1 MTNPRRSTFHPTP
14 STSSCRRQNVL
25 QRSRAL
31 ERGIEL
37 PSSRQRTSPE
47 PCLCLGTDTLVVC
60 RSGETPQ
67 SPHAPQGSARGV
79 PAKTLAVDAASS
91 DACIFLRAFG
101 DAGRPCGDETNVVS
115 GVWPHGLL
123 SDRRDGRRV
132 DWVDWVDRCLALT
145 HSPILAASP
154 ASSSMTVPPCPLLTT
169 HALSR
174 CMHDCSRTSHT
185 RNERTKRSSLPLL
198 RHRRP
203 PKCMDLDKQI
213 IQACYSVFAQHGCF
227 SI

>member
-1 MTNPRRSTFHPTP
+1 M
-14 STSSCRRQNVL
+14 
-25 QRSRAL
+25 
-31 ERGIEL
+31 
-37 PSSRQRTSPE
+37 
-47 PCLCLGTDTLVVC
+47 C

-145 HSPILAASP
+145 HSPILATSP
-154 ASSSMTVPPCPLLTT
+154 ASSQRTACSFLTT

-174 CMHDCSRTSHT
+174 CMHDCSRTLPYTH
-185 RNERTKRSSLPLL
+185 ERTKRSSLVSNAPSAT
-198 RHRRP
+198 P
-203 PKCMDLDKQI
+203 QM
-213 IQACYSVFAQHGCF
+213 HGLG
-227 SI
+227 

>member
-1 MTNPRRSTFHPTP
+1 M
-14 STSSCRRQNVL
+14 
-25 QRSRAL
+25 
-31 ERGIEL
+31 
-37 PSSRQRTSPE
+37 
-47 PCLCLGTDTLVVC
+47 C

-67 SPHAPQGSARGV
+67 SPHAPQGSAQGV

-101 DAGRPCGDETNVVS
+101 DAGRPCGDETNVAT
-115 GVWPHGLL
+115 
-123 SDRRDGRRV
+123 RRM